1 MNSQGTN
8 GLFDRNFGKEI
19 HADSFIHRDV
29 VMRVGD
35 GVQFDAGPRAR
46 LPGSGVRPLDI
57 RLEARIFVQQMQCD
71 DAGPLGPR
79 HSFHMA
85 VWLQTAPPDQ

>member
-46 LPGSGVRPLDI
+46 LPGSGVRPLYPI
-57 RLEARIFVQQMQCD
+57 
-71 DAGPLGPR
+71 AGPHLC
-79 HSFHMA
+79 SADA
-85 VWLQTAPPDQ
+85 VR